1 MAIRI
6 DFSQIDPVR
15 TLAHRSA
22 IAKPCSEQQDRVID
36 KGDRTMRL
44 TTFAALALAFSA
56 PALSSSETPTP
67 APRQSVITAAR
78 YLDVSTGKYVEHP
91 AIFVGAD
98 GRITSIADARTARWT
113 ADTKHIDMGDK
124 TLLPGLIDMHVH
136 LDSPA
141 DIGGWRGLEY
151 TDSFFAMM
159 TVANGRSMLDAGFT
173 TVRNVGSQNRNDI
186 GLQQAV
192 DSGRIVGPRIVGAGY
207 ALSTTGGHC
216 DITGLPPSMEKPGKA
231 EGVGD
236 SPEELRYQVRRQKKY
251 GARVIKICATGGV
264 FSHYDEPGQ
273 QQMTSAEL
281 EAIVDEAHMAGLR
294 VAAHAHGAAGI
305 KAAIRA
311 GIDTIEHASLVDDEG
326 IRLAVERKQPVWFAM
341 DIYNTDYTQA
351 QGRKNGVLE
360 DSMRKDREIG
370 QLQRDNFRKA
380 FKAGVRMIFGTDAGV
395 MPHGL
400 AAHQFAVMVQYGM
413 TPLDAI
419 RAATLNASM
428 ALGWENDVGVISV
441 GHYAD
446 FVAVDGDPLTNVSE
460 LESVDG
466 VIKGGVQVLPAR

>member
-1 MAIRI
+1 MRRFKTFVAA
-6 DFSQIDPVR
+6 SM
-15 TLAHRSA
+15 LAVA
-22 IAKPCSEQQDRVID
+22 GPA
-36 KGDRTMRL
+36 
-44 TTFAALALAFSA
+44 FADA
-56 PALSSSETPTP
+56 PA
-67 APRQSVITAAR
+67 APQQTVITAAR
-78 YLDVSTGKYVEHP
+78 YLDVSTGKYVDHP

-98 GRITSIADARTARWT
+98 GRITAITDARTVRWS
-113 ADTKHIDMGDK
+113 ADVKHIAMDDK

-151 TDSFFAMM
+151 TDSFFSIM
-159 TVANGRSMLDAGFT
+159 TVANARSMLDSGFT
-173 TVRNVGSQNRNDI
+173 TVRNVGSQNRDDI

-192 DSGRIVGPRIVGAGY
+192 DSGRIIGPRIVGAGY
-207 ALSTTGGHC
+207 ALGTTGGHC
-216 DITGLPPSMEKPGKA
+216 DVTGLPPSMEKDHKE
-231 EGVGD
+231 EGVAN
-236 SPEELRYQVRRQKKY
+236 SPDEFRYQVRRQKKY

-273 QQMTSAEL
+273 QQMTQDEL
-281 EAIVDEAHMAGLR
+281 AAVADEAHMAGLR

-305 KAAIRA
+305 KAAINA

-326 IRLAVERKQPVWFAM
+326 VRLAVARKQPVWFAM

-351 QGRKNGVLE
+351 EGKKNGVLE
-360 DSMRKDREIG
+360 DSLRKDREIG

-380 FKAGVRMIFGTDAGV
+380 YKAGVRMIFGTDAGV
-395 MPHGL
+395 MPHNQ
-400 AAHQFAVMVQYGM
+400 ATHQFAVMVEYGM

-419 RAATLNASM
+419 RAATLNAAQ
-428 ALGWENDVGVISV
+428 ALGWEKDVGTIAV

-446 FVAVDGDPLTNVSE
+446 LIAVDGDPLTDVRE

-466 VIKGGVQVLPAR
+466 VIKGGTVILPAR